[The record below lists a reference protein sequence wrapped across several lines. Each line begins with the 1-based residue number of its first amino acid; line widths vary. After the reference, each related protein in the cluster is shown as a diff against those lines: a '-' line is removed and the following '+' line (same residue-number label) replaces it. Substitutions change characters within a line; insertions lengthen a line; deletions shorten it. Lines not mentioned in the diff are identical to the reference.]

1 MAGGCCRGGSI
12 VYDFSDNQLDPWHIH
27 TDKYLIQD
35 FFKATST
42 NLGIIFL
49 LWDVE
54 WMVRA
59 KLSTRKPGNNR
70 KNEHD
75 IGMVPYTSWS
85 IGSNRMELQ
94 ENGFKLTTT
103 KPANKLLVPQHTLAL
118 ILFHVLLVRV
128 PGREI
133 FFLKPLAGKKELK
146 TDQTFVQT
154 NQWWAPSL
162 GALVWS
168 PLAPPRTRPREGTCL
183 SSPKWKRS
191 CYP

>member
-1 MAGGCCRGGSI
+1 MNFTWAHRGPQDAGAQSWAEHFAQTSREVGNDQWP
-12 VYDFSDNQLDPWHIH
+12 VVAEFHDLSDDQLESWHININGYFIH
-27 TDKYLIQD
+27 D

-85 IGSNRMELQ
+85 IGSNKMELQ
-94 ENGFKLTTT
+94 VVGFKLTTT

-118 ILFHVLLVRV
+118 ILFHVLLVWV
-128 PGREI
+128 PGRE
-133 FFLKPLAGKKELK
+133 
-146 TDQTFVQT
+146 
-154 NQWWAPSL
+154 
-162 GALVWS
+162 
-168 PLAPPRTRPREGTCL
+168 
-183 SSPKWKRS
+183 KRI
-191 CYP
+191 